1 MSKSYFP
8 CAKSSQE
15 VQKYTKHT
23 SQYLVASNSQ
33 NLHLGDYPYNW
44 LSILILHLIIWE
56 STTFSE
62 LKIL

>member
-8 CAKSSQE
+8 CAMSSQE

-33 NLHLGDYPYNW
+33 NLHLGDYPYN
-44 LSILILHLIIWE
+44 
-56 STTFSE
+56 
-62 LKIL
+62 